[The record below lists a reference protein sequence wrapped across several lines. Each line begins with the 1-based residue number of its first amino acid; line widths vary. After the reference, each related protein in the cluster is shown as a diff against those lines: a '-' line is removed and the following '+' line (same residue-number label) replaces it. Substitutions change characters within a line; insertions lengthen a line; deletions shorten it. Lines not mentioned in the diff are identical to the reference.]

1 MDDDLGYLLED
12 GQICMYIADLEVADE
27 MKIDIMW
34 QLVRTLRVLDEEVF
48 LDVEFVEKLGLS
60 LMFKE
65 MRVL

>member
-1 MDDDLGYLLED
+1 
-12 GQICMYIADLEVADE
+12 MYIADLEVADE